1 MKPPDKYLCKHTE
14 YQEFYDV
21 LPKVQTTFFRTGRK
35 KSNGCFI
42 IVSLEDLYNYF
53 LWAKVSQEDLG
64 PWKVC
69 VKIEIGAG
77 GGGNNPGFL
86 ISTTTSKIFLSDLLA
101 E

>member
-21 LPKVQTTFFRTGRK
+21 LPKVQTTFFHTGRR

-42 IVSLEDLYNYF
+42 IVWLEDLYNYF

-64 PWKVC
+64 PGIVC
-69 VKIEIGAG
+69 VKIEIGGDG
-77 GGGNNPGFL
+77 GGTNPGFL
-86 ISTTTSKIFLSDLLA
+86 ISTAISKIFLSDLLA

>member
-21 LPKVQTTFFRTGRK
+21 LPKVQTTFFRTGRR

-42 IVSLEDLYNYF
+42 IVWLEDLYNYF

-64 PWKVC
+64 PGKVC
-69 VKIEIGAG
+69 VKVEIGG
-77 GGGNNPGFL
+77 EKKPTLVSSFQQ
-86 ISTTTSKIFLSDLLA
+86 LLQKSSSLTC
-101 E
+101 